1 MKVLNEIIAIFEKK
15 KVKISEKTLASF
27 GRTLSH
33 SLTSL
38 ESSTHDNMVNL
49 IYRPNATTTTTDF
62 TSFLVVLF

>member
-1 MKVLNEIIAIFEKK
+1 MKVLNEIIAIFERKQ
-15 KVKISEKTLASF
+15 VKISEKTLASF

-49 IYRPNATTTTTDF
+49 IYRPNATTTDF